1 MKWICSLTLVCLVCW
16 GCEKKIDLEL
26 DDQEPLLVVEATI
39 ENGLPP
45 YVILTRST
53 GYFSEITPAILVQ
66 GFVRNADVYVSNG
79 TLTHKLR
86 EYAVPLAPGISA
98 YYYTIDSSN
107 LATAFTGLLDQQYS
121 LRIVTGGKEYSATT
135 TIPAIRKQIDSVWWK
150 PAPATDDTTK
160 AIVMVKV
167 TDPQG
172 FGDYVRYF
180 TKINLGPFLPPAS
193 SVFDDLFIDGTSY
206 EVQVQPG
213 IDRNLVSDS
222 IEYNFF
228 TRGDTVQLKLSDI
241 DKQSFDFWRTWESA
255 YFSIGNPFS
264 TPTRILGNVSNG
276 ALGYFAGYANQYRSL
291 VIPQ

>member
-1 MKWICSLTLVCLVCW
+1 
-16 GCEKKIDLEL
+16 

-53 GYFSEITPAILVQ
+53 GYFSEITPAILAQ
-66 GFVRNADVYVSNG
+66 GFVRNADVFVSNG

-86 EYAVPLAPGISA
+86 EYVVPLAPGISG

-107 LATAFTGLLDQQYS
+107 LATAFTGSLDQQYS
-121 LRIVTGGKEYSATT
+121 LRIVTGGKEYTATT

-180 TKINLGPFLPPAS
+180 TKINQGPFLPPAS

-241 DKQSFDFWRTWESA
+241 DKQNFDFWRTWESA